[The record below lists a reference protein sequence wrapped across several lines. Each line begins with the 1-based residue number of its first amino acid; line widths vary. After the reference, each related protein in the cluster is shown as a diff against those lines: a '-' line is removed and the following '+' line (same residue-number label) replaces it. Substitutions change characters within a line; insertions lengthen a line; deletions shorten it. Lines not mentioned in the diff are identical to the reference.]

1 MNDEASTH
9 YNPIIDQMT
18 VGHKFLQDTF
28 GDCARPRAA
37 WHIDPF
43 GHSREQASLFA
54 QVLQHFKIF
63 DFMIMRS
70 PHVYERLQKNVHF
83 VFLMFSSFVCSLKPN
98 MAKKIQFFKSLEN
111 FS

>member
-1 MNDEASTH
+1 MLSCTFTILLWYSYTLPGRLEFINGGWCMNDEASTH
-9 YNPIIDQMT
+9 YSSIIDQMT

-63 DFMIMRS
+63 DFM
-70 PHVYERLQKNVHF
+70 YFFF
-83 VFLMFSSFVCSLKPN
+83 VRDHE
-98 MAKKIQFFKSLEN
+98 I
-111 FS
+111 

>member
-1 MNDEASTH
+1 MLVKLLLKLSGHKTDRTVAKSLSLLWYLLTFSGRLEFINGGWCMNDEASTH

-54 QVLQHFKIF
+54 QVLQHYIIF
-63 DFMIMRS
+63 DFMG
-70 PHVYERLQKNVHF
+70 K
-83 VFLMFSSFVCSLKPN
+83 
-98 MAKKIQFFKSLEN
+98 
-111 FS
+111 